1 VTTLPILTLIPSTW
15 TLASLQGAS
24 PISAAVES
32 EDVET
37 PKTCLVACFSS
48 SVGLENDH
56 AMEMWKASSTGGL
69 GGGMVKGVGEGLG
82 SSAAV
87 VEGTSSDAAHP

>member
-1 VTTLPILTLIPSTW
+1 MTTLPILTLIPSTW
-15 TLASLQGAS
+15 TLASLQGAP

-56 AMEMWKASSTGGL
+56 AMEMWNASLTDGL
-69 GGGMVKGVGEGLG
+69 GGGLILVAGEGLG
-82 SSAAV
+82 SLGAV
-87 VEGTSSDAAHP
+87 VDEISSDAAHP